1 MIVPLGYRSTSND
14 AAVLWGSFDP
24 SDGIDNAFSIAF
36 FGQPSDTQGVRS
48 RLESPLAYIMIA
60 LHVVENL
67 IMFMIIATVP
77 HLPKRGAQVSAVPLV
92 AFVVVPMLVEA
103 TSYFMLHVTTKDLEA
118 KWTKALEAIAIRL
131 RRGESPL
138 PATFKDMETVL
149 EGLFGEEAPT
159 VAKCEEL
166 KRRIRKGTLN
176 SPAIREA
183 LDLLLLGR
191 ARLRVMHAAGAR

>member
-1 MIVPLGYRSTSND
+1 MSDTENTVF
-14 AAVLWGSFDP
+14 WGSFDP
-24 SDGIDNAFSIAF
+24 SKGMNNAFNIAF
-36 FGQPSDTQGVRS
+36 FGDPSDTQGVRS
-48 RLESPLAYIMIA
+48 RLESPLAFIMIA

-67 IMFMIIATVP
+67 IMLGIIAAVP
-77 HLPKRGAQVSAVPLV
+77 HRAQRAQVGAVPLV
-92 AFVVVPMLVEA
+92 AFVVVPMLVA
-103 TSYFMLHVTTKDLEA
+103 ALSYFMLHVTTKDLEA